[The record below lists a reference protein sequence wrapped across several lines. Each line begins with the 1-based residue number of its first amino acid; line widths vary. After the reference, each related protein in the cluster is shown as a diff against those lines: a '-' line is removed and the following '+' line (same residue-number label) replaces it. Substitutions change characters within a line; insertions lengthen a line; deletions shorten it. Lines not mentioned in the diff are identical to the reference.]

1 MEKSDERKIM
11 ERLRQ
16 TMERLANHM
25 ESMRIAEY
33 VEIIKNP
40 RRFLWV
46 NFTLGLV
53 RGIGIFIGMA
63 ILGAILVSIGIFIL
77 RQMVTLPVI
86 GEKVIA
92 PIVDLINEHLSQGV
106 TH

>member
-77 RQMVTLPVI
+77 KQMVTLPVI

-92 PIVDLINEHLSQGV
+92 PIVDLINEHLSHGV